1 MKKTFLL
8 LLTLTLFLLQAM
20 ASIVPPRQEYYEL
33 RIYTLSNEQQLK
45 TVEDYLQQALIPAL
59 KNQGIGTIGVFTPL
73 TNDTAST
80 KKIYLLIPFKS
91 VDQAITYSDK
101 LEKDKNY
108 LDKGKPY
115 IQATFKEVPYYRQ
128 ERILMKA
135 FKDQPV
141 LKVPSLKNSRSD
153 RVYELRSYEGHTEKI
168 YANKVDMFNRGG
180 EIKLFD
186 RLGFNGIFY
195 AEVLFGSRMPNLVY
209 MTSFENMEERN
220 AHWKTFGNDAEW
232 KSLSSREEYQN
243 NVSHADI
250 WLLRPTEY
258 SDL

>member
-1 MKKTFLL
+1 MKKTFYL
-8 LLTLTLFLLQAM
+8 LLTLTVFLLQAS
-20 ASIVPPRQEYYEL
+20 ASILPPKQEYYEL

-59 KNQGIGTIGVFTPL
+59 KKQGIGTVGVFTPI

-80 KKIYLLIPFKS
+80 KKLYLLIPFRS
-91 VDQAITYSDK
+91 VEQAINYTDK
-101 LEKDKNY
+101 LEKDNSY
-108 LDKGKPY
+108 QDKGKPY
-115 IQATFKEVPYYRQ
+115 IEAKFNEVPYFRQ

-141 LKVPSLKNSRSD
+141 LKVPSLKSSRSD
-153 RVYELRSYEGHTEKI
+153 RVYELRNYEGHTEKI

-195 AEVLFGSRMPNLVY
+195 GEVIFGSRMPNLVY

-232 KSLSSREEYQN
+232 KELSSREEYQN

-250 WLLRPTEY
+250 WLLRSTPY

>member
-1 MKKTFLL
+1 MKKTILL
-8 LLTLTLFLLQAM
+8 LLTLTIVIGQAI
-20 ASIVPPRQEYYEL
+20 AKTTPPKQEYYEL
-33 RIYTLSNEQQLK
+33 RIYSLNSEQQLK
-45 TVEDYLQQALIPAL
+45 TVEEYLRQALIPAL
-59 KNQGIGTIGVFTPL
+59 KKQGISTVGVFKPIGD
-73 TNDTAST
+73 DTASI
-80 KKIYLLIPFKS
+80 KKIYMLIPFRS
-91 VDQAITYSDK
+91 VEQAAGYTDK
-101 LEKDKNY
+101 LEKDNSY
-108 LDKGKPY
+108 REKGKSYIDAKFNELPY
-115 IQATFKEVPYYRQ
+115 LRQ

-135 FKDQPV
+135 FSDQPV
-141 LKVPSLKNSRSD
+141 LKVPALKSSRSE

-195 AEVLFGSRMPNLVY
+195 GEVIFGSRMPNLVY
-209 MTSFENMEERN
+209 MTSFESMDERN

-232 KSLSSREEYQN
+232 KELSSREEYQN

-250 WLLRPTEY
+250 WLLRSTEY

>member
-1 MKKTFLL
+1 MKKTV
-8 LLTLTLFLLQAM
+8 LFLLTISIFFFQAT
-20 ASIVPPRQEYYEL
+20 AGNIPPKQEYYEL
-33 RIYTLSNEQQLK
+33 RIYSLSSEQQLK

-59 KNQGIGTIGVFTPL
+59 KKQGINTVGVFKPIG
-73 TNDTAST
+73 NDTAST
-80 KKIYLLIPFKS
+80 KKIYLLVPFRS
-91 VDQAITYSDK
+91 VEQAVTYIEK
-101 LEKDKNY
+101 LEKDKDY
-108 LDKGKPY
+108 LQKGKSYIDAKFNELPY
-115 IQATFKEVPYYRQ
+115 SRQ

-135 FKDQPV
+135 FSDQPS
-141 LKVPSLKNSRSD
+141 LKVPGLKASRAE

-209 MTSFENMEERN
+209 MTSFESIDERN
-220 AHWKTFGNDAEW
+220 AHWKTFGNDPEW
-232 KSLSSREEYQN
+232 KELSSREEYQN

-250 WLLRPTEY
+250 WLLRSTEY